1 MIEHMYRT
9 EHLKRNQNL
18 LFWGKAFVRLNIL
31 NAIVT
36 LFYLHRG
43 VEINEIFYLS
53 IVWSLSTLLFEV
65 PTGYLADRFGRK
77 RTLILGAFLLAL
89 SWVATLFATSFPAF
103 VIVFVIMSA
112 SFSCFSGT
120 EEAFLYDSLKEL
132 GEDKE
137 MTKHNGRLH
146 SAQHF
151 FNIIVPILGAWI
163 AKDLTEFQFSIL
175 IWVNI
180 FAVIAGLLVFFFLT
194 EPKHTKNVTEYEK
207 GIFRES
213 FETILHEPF
222 LFRASMN
229 KLLIFIASF
238 LVWRAYQPFL
248 YEHGVSIFW
257 LGVFYFIMHGICFIG
272 HQQIGRIEKIL
283 GTTRALFW
291 SIALMIVSLVGV
303 FLTDISW
310 LLFVFI
316 LTTIVLETVRE
327 PVFAS
332 TMNSRINSRSRATT
346 LSNLNV
352 FKAILDI
359 PILFFA
365 GWIAKINL
373 EFVFLVSIGLCV
385 IALIF
390 FSIRK
395 RDLIILI
402 PQEEFMP

>member
-1 MIEHMYRT
+1 MDRMHRT
-9 EHLKRNQNL
+9 ERLKRNPSF
-18 LFWGKAFVRLNIL
+18 LFWGKALVKLNIL

-53 IVWSLSTLLFEV
+53 IIWSLSTLLFEV

-77 RTLILGAFLLAL
+77 RTLLLGAFLLAL
-89 SWVATLFATSFPAF
+89 SWVATLFATGFPAF
-103 VIVFVIMSA
+103 ILVFVIMSA

-151 FNIIVPILGAWI
+151 FNIIVPTLGAWI
-163 AKDLTEFQFSIL
+163 AKDLVEFQFSIL
-175 IWVNI
+175 IIVNI
-180 FAVIAGLLVFFFLT
+180 VATVLGLLVFIFLT
-194 EPKHTKNVTEYEK
+194 EPKHAKNVAEYEK

-213 FETILHEPF
+213 VETILHEPF
-222 LFRASMN
+222 LFRAAMN

-248 YEHGVSIFW
+248 SEHGVSIFW
-257 LGVFYFIMHGICFIG
+257 LGVFYFLMHGICFIV
-272 HQQIGRIEKIL
+272 HQRIGQIEKII

-291 SIALMIVSLVGV
+291 SVALMIIALVGV
-303 FLTDISW
+303 FITNISL

-327 PVFAS
+327 PVFAYA
-332 TMNSRINSRSRATT
+332 MNSRINSRSRATT

-352 FKAILDI
+352 FKAMLDI

-365 GWIAKINL
+365 GWLAKINL
-373 EFVFLVSIGLCV
+373 EYVFWVAIGLCV
-385 IALIF
+385 ITLLF

-395 RDLIILI
+395 RDLLFSTA
-402 PQEEFMP
+402 PEEFAP

>member
-1 MIEHMYRT
+1 MQRT
-9 EHLKRNQNL
+9 EKLKRNQSF
-18 LFWGKAFVRLNIL
+18 LFWGKALIKLNII
-31 NAIVT
+31 NAVVT

-43 VEINEIFYLS
+43 VEIDEIFYLS

-77 RTLILGAFLLAL
+77 RTLMLGAFLLAL
-89 SWVATLFATSFPAF
+89 SWAMTWFAQGFPAF

-151 FNIIVPILGAWI
+151 FNIIVPTLGAWI

-175 IWVNI
+175 IVVNI
-180 FAVIAGLLVFFFLT
+180 VAVVGGLLVFFFLT
-194 EPKHTKNVTEYEK
+194 EPKHAKNVVEYEK

-213 FETILHEPF
+213 VETILHEPF
-222 LFRASMN
+222 LFRAAMN

-238 LVWRAYQPFL
+238 LVWRAYQPYL
-248 YEHGVSIFW
+248 SDHGVSIFW
-257 LGVFYFIMHGICFIG
+257 LGIFYFLMHGICFVVHQYIG
-272 HQQIGRIEKIL
+272 QIEKKI
-283 GTTRALFW
+283 GTTHALFW
-291 SIALMIVSLVGV
+291 SVGLMITALVGV
-303 FLTDISW
+303 FVTSISW
-310 LLFVFI
+310 LLFIFI
-316 LTTIVLETVRE
+316 LITIVLETVRE
-327 PVFAS
+327 PVFAHA
-332 TMNSRINSRSRATT
+332 MNSRINSRSRATT

-359 PILFFA
+359 PILFIA

-373 EFVFLVSIGLCV
+373 EYVFLVAIGLCV
-385 IALIF
+385 MTLLF

-395 RDLIILI
+395 RDLFPLST
-402 PQEEFMP
+402 PEEYIS

>member
-1 MIEHMYRT
+1 MHRIEQ
-9 EHLKRNQNL
+9 LKQNQNL
-18 LFWGKAFVRLNIL
+18 LFWGKALTRLNIL
-31 NAIVT
+31 NAVVT

-43 VEINEIFYLS
+43 VEIDEIFYLS

-89 SWVATLFATSFPAF
+89 SWVATLFATGFPAF
-103 VIVFVIMSA
+103 VIVFVIMSV

-120 EEAFLYDSLKEL
+120 EEAFLYDSLMEL

-151 FNIIVPILGAWI
+151 FNIIVPTLGAWI
-163 AKDLTEFQFSIL
+163 AKDLVEFQFDIL
-175 IWVNI
+175 IVVNI
-180 FAVIAGLLVFFFLT
+180 IATFAGLLVFIFLT
-194 EPKHTKNVTEYEK
+194 EPKHTKNVMEYEK

-213 FETILHEPF
+213 VETILHEPF
-222 LFRASMN
+222 LFRAAMN

-248 YEHGVSIFW
+248 SEHGVSIFW
-257 LGVFYFIMHGICFIG
+257 LGIFYFLMHGICFIG
-272 HQQIGRIEKIL
+272 HQHIGHIEKII

-291 SIALMIVSLVGV
+291 SVAVMIIALGGI
-303 FLTDISW
+303 FFTNIPW
-310 LLFVFI
+310 FLFVFI

-327 PVFAS
+327 PIFAHP
-332 TMNSRINSRSRATT
+332 MNYRINSRSRATT

-365 GWIAKINL
+365 GWLAKINL
-373 EFVFLVSIGLCV
+373 EFVFLVAIGLCV
-385 IALIF
+385 ITLLF

-395 RDLIILI
+395 RDLIVSFV
-402 PQEEFMP
+402 PEEFVP